1 MFMNDPKEKN
11 KVEGERAEAESPSH
25 EHAWKGTWKR
35 PMKLDEKSLHPFTV
49 ARMTD
54 HNVRG
59 SDEPTDSEKSREENT
74 QAAKSESSDL
84 KSRIHERDRKKSA

>member
-1 MFMNDPKEKN
+1 MNDPKDKKKN
-11 KVEGERAEAESPSH
+11 EPTGPSH
-25 EHAWKGTWKR
+25 AHAWKGTWER
-35 PMKLDEKSLHPFTV
+35 PMKLDERSLHPFTV

-59 SDEPTDSEKSREENT
+59 RDEPSDAEKSQEENT

-84 KSRIHERDRKKSA
+84 KSKIRDQNHKKSA